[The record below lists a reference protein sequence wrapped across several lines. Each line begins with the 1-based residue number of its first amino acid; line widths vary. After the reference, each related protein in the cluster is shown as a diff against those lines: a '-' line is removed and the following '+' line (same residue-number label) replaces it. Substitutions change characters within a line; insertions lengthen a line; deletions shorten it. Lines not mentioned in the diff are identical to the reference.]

1 MGRVFHERANS
12 GRHDTMAKLSESN
25 TLELRIAFHNA
36 VARFQDWTADV
47 AEPSVKLHG
56 RFCAISEVCEEVANL
71 SDPLPE
77 SILSILYKATH
88 AGDDILALKMD
99 ETYRGAGRHLLWLIA
114 KRKDEIGGG
123 KHCDRNDAAQ
133 RSAHSMTIDLSRD
146 EIWFLKALRAAGER
160 GRIVSAPTS
169 RAGLAHLV
177 EVQYV
182 TEHPQSERKTLYIIT
197 DRGRQALAN
206 EPQ

>member
-1 MGRVFHERANS
+1 MVA
-12 GRHDTMAKLSESN
+12 DLSESN

-36 VARFQDWTADV
+36 VSRFQAWTADV
-47 AEPSVKLHG
+47 AEPRVKLHG
-56 RFCAISEVCEEVANL
+56 RFSPISEVCQEAITL
-71 SDPLPE
+71 SNPLPNA
-77 SILSILYKATH
+77 ILSILYKETH
-88 AGDDILALKMD
+88 AGDDTLALKMD

-114 KRKDEIGGG
+114 KRKDEIGGE
-123 KHCDRNDAAQ
+123 KHCDRNHASQ
-133 RSAHSMTIDLSRD
+133 RSGHLLTIDLTRD

-160 GRIVSAPTS
+160 GRIVSAPAS

-206 EPQ
+206 DP